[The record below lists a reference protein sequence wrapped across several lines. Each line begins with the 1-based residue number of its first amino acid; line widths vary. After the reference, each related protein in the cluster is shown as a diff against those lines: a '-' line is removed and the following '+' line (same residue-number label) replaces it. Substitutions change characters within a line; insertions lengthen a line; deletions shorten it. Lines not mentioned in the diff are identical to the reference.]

1 MKKNILTLTIL
12 LMSISIFAQEMI
24 YIHKT
29 DNVSLGGIYSNNDS
43 VYFNEHFSMVF
54 FKINGVPD
62 QYLVSEI
69 DSITFGESTDT
80 VYIDFSDNT
89 AYVKNPYA
97 FSGIKITVK
106 GADVTINSTTETRD
120 ISYVVSGNS
129 GDGMLKIYSNKRYN
143 LCLNNLN
150 LTNADGPAINIQSDN
165 KVFVNLVDGTTNTI
179 SDGEVYADPFINYEA
194 GGITEDQKSAF
205 FSEGQLIFNGNGS
218 LTINGNA
225 SDRHALCSDDYI
237 EVNSGNIKISKAFRD
252 GIHGK
257 KGVIINNGNIEVT
270 SAGSGI
276 DGDNGLVSILEG
288 NVTVICSSADVNAIS
303 SDSTINI
310 MGGNINLT
318 AEGLQSKA
326 IKSDQLINI
335 LGGNLNIST
344 KGGAAL
350 EASGSG
356 FDPAY
361 CTALKCDSLINI
373 EGGTVIINSTGT
385 AGKGISAPSINM
397 SNGNIQITSTGGGAT
412 YTNSAGETD
421 AYVSGCINS
430 DGNINISGGRLI
442 INSSGAGGKGISA
455 DGSLTFGSSVGIP
468 DVSIT
473 TTGSK
478 ITISSSS
485 GGGGGWGGPGG
496 QPGGQSSGDYAEAKA
511 ISCNGAVTINQGKV
525 TISSADDG
533 IKSEN
538 SITINNGTV
547 TISKSVEG
555 MESPNITINN
565 GTVSI
570 TSSDDGFNATNGS
583 GGESNDGSILNL
595 NGGNI
600 CVNSST
606 GDGLDSNGNIKITG
620 GTIAVHGPQSEP
632 EVGMDCNGTCD
643 VSGGLL
649 VISGINSNM
658 TEAMST
664 SSSQYG
670 LKISASS
677 RINANTIFNIQDS
690 DGNNI
695 VTFKPVR
702 NYSSIIFSSPSLQ
715 NGKSYTIYTG
725 GSSTGS
731 ETGGLYS
738 GGTYSG
744 GTKKKS
750 FPVSGKVTSVSF

>member
-1 MKKNILTLTIL
+1 
-12 LMSISIFAQEMI
+12 MSISTFAQEMI

-29 DNVSLGGIYSNNDS
+29 DNVTIGGIYSDNDS
-43 VYFNEHFSMVF
+43 VYFNDHFSMIF
-54 FKINGVPD
+54 LKINGYLD

-69 DSITFGESTDT
+69 DSITFGEPTDT
-80 VYIDFSDNT
+80 VYIEFSDNT

-97 FSGIKITVK
+97 FSGIKTTVK

-120 ISYVVSGNS
+120 INYVVSGNS
-129 GDGMLKIYSNKRYN
+129 GDGMLKIYSNKRYI
-143 LCLNNLN
+143 LSLNNLN
-150 LTNADGPAINIQSDN
+150 LTNADGPAVNIQSNN
-165 KVFVNLVDGTTNTI
+165 KVFVNLSDGTTNSV
-179 SDGEVYADPFINYEA
+179 SDGEVYSDPFINYEA
-194 GGITEDQKSAF
+194 GGITEDQKGAF
-205 FSEGQLIFNGNGS
+205 FSEGQLIFNGNGT

-237 EVNSGNIKISKAFRD
+237 EINSGNIKISKALRD

-257 KGVIINNGNIEVT
+257 QGVIINGGTVEIN

-276 DGDNGLVSILEG
+276 DGDNGAITILDG
-288 NVTVICSSADVNAIS
+288 NVTVNCSSADVNAIS
-303 SDSTINI
+303 CDSTINI
-310 MGGNINLT
+310 LGGKINVT
-318 AEGLQSKA
+318 TSGLQSKA
-326 IKSDQLINI
+326 VKSDQVINI
-335 LGGNLNIST
+335 LGGNLNVTI
-344 KGGAAL
+344 KGDVAL
-350 EASGSG
+350 ETSGSG
-356 FDPAY
+356 YDPAY

-373 EGGTVIINSTGT
+373 EGGTIVINSSGT
-385 AGKGISAPSINM
+385 AGKGISAPEINM
-397 SNGNIQITSTGGGAT
+397 SNGNVEITSTGGGAT
-412 YTNSAGETD
+412 YTNSAGEKD
-421 AYVSGCINS
+421 AYVSTCITS
-430 DGNINISGGRLI
+430 DGNINIGGGTLK
-442 INSSGAGGKGISA
+442 INSSGGGGKGISS
-455 DGSLTFGSSVGIP
+455 DGSLIIGNTSGNP

-485 GGGGGWGGPGG
+485 GGGGGWGGQGG

-511 ISCNGAVTINQGKV
+511 ISCNGAVTINKGKV
-525 TISSADDG
+525 TVSSADDG

-547 TISKSVEG
+547 TISKSTEG

-583 GGESNDGSILNL
+583 GGESNDGSMLNL

-600 CVNSST
+600 YVNSST
-606 GDGLDSNGNIKITG
+606 GDGLDSNGSIKITG

-643 VSGGLL
+643 VTGGLL

-670 LKISASS
+670 LKITSSS

-690 DGNNI
+690 DGNNL

-702 NYSSIIFSSPSLQ
+702 NYSSIIFSSPALQ

-725 GSSTGS
+725 GNSNGS
-731 ETGGLYS
+731 DNCGLYS

-750 FPVSGKVTSVSF
+750 FSVSGKVTSVSF

>member
-1 MKKNILTLTIL
+1 MKRTILIFAIL
-12 LMSISIFAQEMI
+12 LMSISTFAQEMI

-29 DNVSLGGIYSNNDS
+29 DNVTIGGIYSDKDS
-43 VYFNEHFSMVF
+43 VYFNDHFSMIF
-54 FKINGVPD
+54 LKINGYLD

-69 DSITFGESTDT
+69 DSITFGEPSDT

-89 AYVKNPYA
+89 ANVKNPYA
-97 FSGIKITVK
+97 FSGIKTTVK

-120 ISYVVSGNS
+120 INYMVSGNS
-129 GDGMLKIYSNKRYN
+129 GDGMLKIYSNKRYI
-143 LCLNNLN
+143 LSLNNLN
-150 LTNADGPAINIQSDN
+150 LTNADGPAINIQSNN
-165 KVFVNLVDGTTNTI
+165 KVFVNLADGTTNSV
-179 SDGEVYADPFINYEA
+179 SDGEVYSDPFINYEA
-194 GGITEDQKSAF
+194 GGITEDQKGAF
-205 FSEGQLIFNGNGS
+205 FSEGQLIFNGNGT

-237 EVNSGNIKISKAFRD
+237 EINSGNIKISKALRD

-257 KGVIINNGNIEVT
+257 QGVIINGGTVDVN

-276 DGDNGLVSILEG
+276 DGDNGAITILDG
-288 NVTVICSSADVNAIS
+288 NVTVNCSSADVNAIS
-303 SDSTINI
+303 CDSTINI
-310 MGGNINLT
+310 LGGKINVT
-318 AEGLQSKA
+318 TSGLQSKA
-326 IKSDQLINI
+326 IKSDQVINI
-335 LGGNLNIST
+335 LGGNLNVTI
-344 KGGAAL
+344 KGDAAL
-350 EASGSG
+350 ETSGSG
-356 FDPAY
+356 YDPAY

-373 EGGTVIINSTGT
+373 EGGTIVINSSGT
-385 AGKGISAPSINM
+385 AGKGISAPEINM
-397 SNGNIQITSTGGGAT
+397 SNGNVEITSTGGGAT
-412 YTNSAGETD
+412 YTNSAGEKD
-421 AYVSGCINS
+421 AYVSTCITS
-430 DGNINISGGRLI
+430 DGNINIGGGTLK
-442 INSSGAGGKGISA
+442 INSSGGGGKGISA
-455 DGSLTFGSSVGIP
+455 DGSLIIGNTSGDP

-511 ISCNGAVTINQGKV
+511 ISCNGAVAINKGKV

-547 TISKSVEG
+547 TISKSTEG

-583 GGESNDGSILNL
+583 GGESNDGSMLNL

-600 CVNSST
+600 YVNSST
-606 GDGLDSNGNIKITG
+606 GDGLDSNGSIKITG

-643 VSGGLL
+643 VTGGLL

-670 LKISASS
+670 LKITSNS

-690 DGNNI
+690 DGNNL

-725 GSSTGS
+725 GNSTGS
-731 ETGGLYS
+731 ETSGFYS

-750 FPVSGKVTSVSF
+750 FSVSSKVTSVSF

>member
-1 MKKNILTLTIL
+1 MKRTILIFAIL
-12 LMSISIFAQEMI
+12 LMSITTFAQEMI

-29 DNVSLGGIYSNNDS
+29 DNVTIGGVYSDNDS
-43 VYFNEHFSMVF
+43 VYFNDHFSMIF
-54 FKINGVPD
+54 LKINGYLD

-69 DSITFGESTDT
+69 DSITFGEPTDT
-80 VYIDFSDNT
+80 VYIEFSDNT

-97 FSGIKITVK
+97 FSGIKTTVK

-120 ISYVVSGNS
+120 INYVVSGNS
-129 GDGMLKIYSNKRYN
+129 GDGMLKIYSNKRYILN
-143 LCLNNLN
+143 LNNLN
-150 LTNADGPAINIQSDN
+150 LTNADGPAVNIQSNN
-165 KVFVNLVDGTTNTI
+165 KVFVNLADGTTNSV
-179 SDGEVYADPFINYEA
+179 SDGEVYSDPFINYEA
-194 GGITEDQKSAF
+194 GGITEDQKGAF
-205 FSEGQLIFNGNGS
+205 FSEGQLIFNGNGT

-237 EVNSGNIKISKAFRD
+237 EINSGNIKISKALRD

-257 KGVIINNGNIEVT
+257 QGVIINGGTVEIN

-276 DGDNGLVSILEG
+276 DGDNGAITILDG
-288 NVTVICSSADVNAIS
+288 NITVDCSSANVNALS
-303 SDSTINI
+303 CDSTINI
-310 MGGNINLT
+310 LGGKINVT
-318 AEGLQSKA
+318 TSGLQSKA
-326 IKSDQLINI
+326 VKSDQVINI
-335 LGGNLNIST
+335 LGGNLNITT
-344 KGGAAL
+344 KGDAAL
-350 EASGSG
+350 ETSGSG
-356 FDPAY
+356 YDPAY

-373 EGGTVIINSTGT
+373 EGGTIVINSSGT
-385 AGKGISAPSINM
+385 AGKGISAPEINM
-397 SNGNIQITSTGGGAT
+397 SNGNVEITSTGGGAT
-412 YTNSAGETD
+412 YTNSAGEKD
-421 AYVSGCINS
+421 AYVSTCITS
-430 DGNINISGGRLI
+430 DGNININGGTLK
-442 INSSGAGGKGISA
+442 INSSGGGGKGISA
-455 DGSLTFGSSVGIP
+455 DDSLIIGNTSGNP

-511 ISCNGAVTINQGKV
+511 ISCNGAVTINKGKV

-547 TISKSVEG
+547 TISKSIEG

-570 TSSDDGFNATNGS
+570 TASDDGFNATKGS
-583 GGESNDGSILNL
+583 GGESNDGSLLSL

-600 CVNSST
+600 YVNSST
-606 GDGLDSNGNIKITG
+606 GDGLDSNGSIKITG

-643 VSGGLL
+643 VTGGLL

-670 LKISASS
+670 LKITSSS

-690 DGNNI
+690 DGNNL

-702 NYSSIIFSSPSLQ
+702 NYSSIIFSSPALQ

-725 GSSTGS
+725 GNSNGS
-731 ETGGLYS
+731 DNCGLYS

-750 FPVSGKVTSVSF
+750 FSVSGKVTSVSF